1 MANKS
6 KKRRKSS
13 PPLRSSEPSDVS
25 GNEPEATDIDSTTP
39 GNTQPPKSQERTDE
53 QELKRARNKH
63 LSSASAC
70 YAHFDPPQL
79 GDHLDKHGRKM
90 IAYPRKTCGTHIHRP
105 TYDSSPTNLSKHVAS
120 CQLKKQLDSKESQK
134 LAAIGVS
141 GTGDIDPREVPQLCV
156 IWCAETARPFSALGE
171 DAHRCILHL
180 TVVKHLPTQ
189 KAVSRDIGML
199 YTAVQ
204 QDLITSLKNHEGA
217 MYLGLDAWQWPNG
230 YDILGTVIYRLVQE
244 EAGGFKLEAMP
255 LDFVWLKESHTG
267 LYLADTIWVI
277 VEKFGVQHKI
287 CGIVT
292 DNASNNQTMI
302 EEIKKFKW
310 ARFKGDTQ
318 WVRCFAHILNL
329 IAQVILRP
337 FGSHKKKKNTT
348 ADSDNVSDNSNSDE
362 DDPDHQIIMSNE
374 DGLSSDQEDEENDP
388 INNDSDL
395 AAELIGDEELELETD
410 DINDLSDEGEN
421 DVYTSK
427 SCKQTLGKFRAIARK
442 LNKSPN
448 SKGLFVDICR
458 EKNCLKPHT
467 VERDERT
474 RWNSTLVQ
482 LTSIRR
488 CSKAILEWQKDKR
501 CGTSRSYHINQNN
514 LDLARDLVNILEL
527 FYEITLIVLTRGGAQ
542 ISEVVVFIDQITGH
556 VSTVISDQRDVYPAA
571 LRNACRAG
579 LQLTNKYYTLT
590 DCSPLYRV
598 AMILHPSFKDE
609 YFKLARWEPEW
620 IAESIRL
627 AREMWEHQYKPQ
639 VQQTTKSNPRLKPQ
653 TGVLAGLSGAS
664 EARTGNM
671 ATDPLTM
678 WLTGGLALDNE
689 GQLVNP
695 LKWWIK
701 QGRAG
706 NTHGGLLQMA
716 LDVLSCPATT
726 VDVEQS
732 FNFGR
737 DYVSVRRHRLS
748 ALSLT
753 QGMTV
758 AFYSKNGQISS
769 GVLRRWK
776 IDIKK
781 NKKSNKGKEKEIIC
795 EVDSS

>member
-13 PPLRSSEPSDVS
+13 PPPKSSDAS
-25 GNEPEATDIDSTTP
+25 GNEQQATDIDSTTP

-53 QELKRARNKH
+53 EELTKAREKH
-63 LSSASAC
+63 QSSSSAC
-70 YAHFDPPQL
+70 YAYFNPPQL

-90 IAYPRKTCGTHIHRP
+90 IAYPCKTCGTLIHRP
-105 TYDSSPTNLSKHVAS
+105 TYESSPTNLSKHVAS
-120 CQLKKQLDSKESQK
+120 CQLKKQLDTKDSQK
-134 LAAIGVS
+134 LVAVGVS
-141 GTGDIDPREVPQLCV
+141 GTGDIDPRE
-156 IWCAETARPFSALGE
+156 
-171 DAHRCILHL
+171 
-180 TVVKHLPTQ
+180 
-189 KAVSRDIGML
+189 
-199 YTAVQ
+199 
-204 QDLITSLKNHEGA
+204 NHEGA
-217 MYLGLDAWQWPNG
+217 MYLGLDAWQSPNG
-230 YDILGTVIYRLVQE
+230 FDVLGTVIYRLVQE
-244 EAGGFKLEAMP
+244 EAGGYKLEAMP
-255 LDFVWLKESHTG
+255 LDFVRLKESHTG
-267 LYLADTIWVI
+267 VYLADTIRVI
-277 VEKFGVQHKI
+277 VKKFGVQHKI

-337 FGSHKKKKNTT
+337 FRSHKKNKHTDY
-348 ADSDNVSDNSNSDE
+348 ADREDGSDNSDSDE

-374 DGLSSDQEDEENDP
+374 DGLDSDQEDEENDP
-388 INNDSDL
+388 NNNNSDL
-395 AAELIGDEELELETD
+395 ATKLIGDEELELEID

-421 DVYTSK
+421 DVYTSE

-448 SKGLFVDICR
+448 SKALFVDICR
-458 EKNCLKPHT
+458 EKNCSKPHT
-467 VERDERT
+467 VERDVRT

-488 CSKAILEWQKDKR
+488 CSEAILEWQKDKR
-501 CGTSRSYHINQNN
+501 HGTSRSYHINQIN

-527 FYEITLIVLTRGGAQ
+527 FYEITLIVSTRGGAR
-542 ISEVVVFIDQITGH
+542 ISQVVVFINQITGH
-556 VSTVISDQRDVYPAA
+556 LSTVISDQRDVYPAA

-627 AREMWEHQYKPQ
+627 AREMWEHQYKPPA
-639 VQQTTKSNPRLKPQ
+639 QQTTKSKSRPKPQ

-664 EARTGNM
+664 QARTGNM
-671 ATDPLTM
+671 ATDPLTV
-678 WLTGGLALDNE
+678 WLTGGLNLDDE
-689 GQLVNP
+689 GQPVNP

-716 LDVLSCPATT
+716 LDVLSCP
-726 VDVEQS
+726 D
-732 FNFGR
+732 F
-737 DYVSVRRHRLS
+737 
-748 ALSLT
+748 
-753 QGMTV
+753 
-758 AFYSKNGQISS
+758 
-769 GVLRRWK
+769 
-776 IDIKK
+776 
-781 NKKSNKGKEKEIIC
+781 
-795 EVDSS
+795 